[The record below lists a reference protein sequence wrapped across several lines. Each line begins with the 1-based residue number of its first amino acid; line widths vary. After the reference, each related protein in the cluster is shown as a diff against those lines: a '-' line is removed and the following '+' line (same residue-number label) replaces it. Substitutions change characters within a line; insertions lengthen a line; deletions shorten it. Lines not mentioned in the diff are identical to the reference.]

1 MKKARVI
8 EITKFGPPEVLQVKE
23 EILPEPARNEVR
35 IDVKAVGL
43 NFADV
48 FERLGL
54 YAAAPK
60 APFVPGFEVAGV
72 IDSVGEDVPSYD
84 PGDRVFAVT
93 HFGGYK
99 SCLNLSADFVRP
111 LPDDYS
117 FEEGAGFP
125 TTYLTAYHGMLN
137 LAHIKQKESLL
148 IHAAAGGVGTAAIQ
162 IAQIFDAEIFATCG
176 SEAKVQFLKTLGE
189 FQIINYREED
199 FAKVIRQKNNGSGVD
214 IVMDSVGGK
223 SFRKGYELLNPLG
236 RLIIFGLGDMMPARR
251 RNWLKLAWKYLT
263 LPRFN
268 PFDMIPD
275 NKTVAGFH
283 LAYMFDYVDLF
294 DASITEL
301 LTWANQG
308 RLKPIIGRVF
318 PFGEAAA
325 AQRFLQSRQSV
336 GKVILKV

>member
-23 EILPEPARNEVR
+23 EPLPEPARKEVR

-54 YAAAPK
+54 YEAAPK

-72 IDSVGEDVPSYD
+72 VDSVGESVGAHK

-99 SCLNLSADFVRP
+99 SCLNISVDFVRP
-111 LPDDYS
+111 LPADFS

-125 TTYLTAYHGMLN
+125 TTYLTAYHGMVN
-137 LAHIKQKESLL
+137 LAHIKKGESIL
-148 IHAAAGGVGTAAIQ
+148 IHAAAGGVGTAALQ
-162 IAQIFDAEIFATCG
+162 IAQIFGAEIFATCG
-176 SEAKVQFLKTLGE
+176 SEGKVQFLKTLGD
-189 FQIINYREED
+189 FHIINYREDD
-199 FAKVIRQKNNGSGVD
+199 FEKAIRSMNNGRGVD

-263 LPRFN
+263 QPRFN

-283 LAYMFDYVDLF
+283 LAYMFDYVELF
-294 DASITEL
+294 DAAIAEL

-308 RLKPIIGRVF
+308 RLRPIIGRVF
-318 PFGEAAA
+318 PFEEAAA
-325 AQRFLQSRQSV
+325 SCRAV
-336 GKVILKV
+336 KVSGR